1 MVNWLLSRFCSRI
14 LKVYSARDVIACS
27 KYLLSDDSVKW
38 QLLQGK
44 CDVPFSLSP
53 FILSAVGCASVTTHS
68 QYSVLTLHFGPGS
81 CSAWSCSASLAT
93 ALRHYPPNKQS
104 RLMLLIAP
112 AMLSSLH
119 ASSNGLVGKWIK
131 WLNAPLGSVQCIGGH
146 GHGYATHC
154 MPIGG
159 WQLDL
164 DVWITT
170 KDKPMNKKQAVL
182 CYRVAFIWCNS
193 ICKIELE

>member
-68 QYSVLTLHFGPGS
+68 QYPVLALHFSPRS

-93 ALRHYPPNKQS
+93 ALLHYPPNKQS
-104 RLMLLIAP
+104 RLMLLIAS

-131 WLNAPLGSVQCIGGH
+131 WLNAPLGSVQCSVVGMGMDMCH
-146 GHGYATHC
+146 PLHAH
-154 MPIGG
+154 
-159 WQLDL
+159 W
-164 DVWITT
+164 
-170 KDKPMNKKQAVL
+170 
-182 CYRVAFIWCNS
+182 RVATRPGRLDHHQRQTHEQKASCSVLSGGFH
-193 ICKIELE
+193 LV